1 MSDLRDDV
9 RLLFRELTGRDP
21 DGVWSAPGRVS
32 PPGGAA
38 HAIDRRV
45 LVAAGGRDDDVLRI
59 ASAEAGEVAELA
71 LPALPDAVGRS
82 GWADVALA
90 VIADLGADFAAV
102 PGIDLVLESN
112 VPIGVGLGSSD
123 AVAAAVTAALR
134 DLWRLA
140 PAPAA
145 HGDDTGGDAVA
156 IAVATTGDA
165 RETSLAAD
173 LLVEHGA
180 GPVWTSR
187 DGATVLGLVPADA
200 VSRVRV
206 ALDGGFAEHGL
217 PSPEPHVAGFDAAGA
232 RREPE
237 AAG

>member
-9 RLLFRELTGRDP
+9 RLLFRELTGREP
-21 DGVWSAPGRVS
+21 DGVWSAPGLVT
-32 PPGGAA
+32 PPGASA
-38 HAIDRRV
+38 PRAIDRRV
-45 LVAAGGRDDDVLRI
+45 LVAAGARDDDLLRV
-59 ASAEAGEVAELA
+59 ASAEAGEAAELRLA
-71 LPALPDAVGRS
+71 TLPEAVGRS

-90 VIADLGADFAAV
+90 VVADLGADFAAV
-102 PGIDLVLESN
+102 PGVDLVLESN

-123 AVAAAVTAALR
+123 AVAGAVSTALR

-156 IAVATTGDA
+156 VAVETTGDA
-165 RETSLAAD
+165 RETALAAD

-180 GPVWTSR
+180 GPVWPSR
-187 DGATVLGLVPADA
+187 DGATVLGLLPADA

-217 PSPEPHVAGFDAAGA
+217 PAPEPHVAGFGAAGA
-232 RREPE
+232 LRES
-237 AAG
+237 